1 MAAPKGKSTSGG
13 MKIGI
18 TVKKVTAIGHSTRTR
33 YNSKNDKR
41 NKKRYRGQG

>member
-13 MKIGI
+13 MKQGI
-18 TVKKVTAIGHSTRTR
+18 TVKKTTTIGHSDRTR
-33 YNSKNDKR
+33 FRSKNDKR